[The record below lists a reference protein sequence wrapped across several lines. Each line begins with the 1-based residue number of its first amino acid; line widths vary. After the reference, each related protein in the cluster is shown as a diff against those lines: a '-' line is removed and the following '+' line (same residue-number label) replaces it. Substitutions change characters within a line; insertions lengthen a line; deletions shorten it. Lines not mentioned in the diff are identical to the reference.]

1 MCKILVI
8 VLFLVE
14 VEVEEMVSLVE
25 QDPQVQLVE

>member
-8 VLFLVE
+8 VLFL